1 MSIRARLLWLVA
13 VATLVPGLLVGFRF
27 IQERQA
33 QIDFA
38 TARLVSAAGVVAL
51 DLDDRILGA
60 SQLLFG
66 LARARDLAEASPAA
80 CSAFLAAVREQYQQ
94 FTGLLTIDP
103 EGRLVCDS
111 LQTGRQLDLRD
122 RRYFQAALRTEQGVV
137 LEPAFGRLTGL
148 SVLQI
153 AFPARDAAGD
163 LAFILL
169 ASLNLATLVQDHAN
183 LLQPGKEILLVG
195 PDGVALV
202 WTEGAPARG
211 GSPGRPLA
219 GSELGRFALGEAG
232 TGEPGRATREVR
244 GEDGHVRIWAT
255 GTAPQIAGSGLR
267 VLVGQRRHDLVA
279 QADRRL
285 RQDLVILAAV
295 SLGLA
300 IAVWLIGEVGIRRE
314 VGRISAM
321 AWRLGQ
327 GDLAARIPPPYPGG
341 ELGGLMAVLNR
352 SADSL
357 QHQRDAIADLNRK
370 LLQAQRMEAVGQLT
384 GGLAHDFNNLLT
396 VILGSAELLAEQ
408 LEHDPDL
415 LQLAEATRLAA
426 ERGGDLTRSLLAFA
440 RRQPLDP
447 RPTDVGS
454 ELRRIEMLLRRTLGE
469 HVECR
474 FDLAADLPPAPVDPA
489 QLEAALLNL
498 VLNARDA
505 MPDGGLLTVE
515 TAATQLDAAYAAQHE
530 EVVAGDYVG
539 IAVTDTGFGMAP
551 EVLAQVFEPF
561 FTTKEF
567 GRGSGLGLSMVY
579 GFVKQSR
586 GHVRVYS
593 EPGQGTTVK
602 LYLPCSAEAGAPR
615 HAATRVR
622 PQRGDESVL
631 VVEDDAMV
639 RAHVANELGN
649 LGYRVRAVANGQEAM
664 EVLRG
669 DAPVDV
675 LFTDVVMPGGMSGPQ
690 LAASALLLRPALR
703 VLYTS
708 GYTENAVVHHGRLD
722 AGVVLLSKPY
732 RRQELAEKLRYV
744 LRAEQ

>member
-13 VATLVPGLLVGFRF
+13 VATLVPAILVGFRF

-33 QIDFA
+33 QIETA
-38 TARLVSAAGVVAL
+38 TARLVSAAAVVAL
-51 DLDDRILGA
+51 DLDERIMGT

-66 LARARDLAEASPAA
+66 LARARDLAEAEPAT

-111 LQTGRQLDLRD
+111 LHTGRSLDLRD
-122 RRYFQAALRTEQGVV
+122 RRYFQAALQTQGGVV

-148 SVLQI
+148 PVLQV
-153 AFPARDAAGD
+153 AFPARGAAGD
-163 LAFILL
+163 LSFILL
-169 ASLNLATLVQDHAN
+169 ASLNLAALVQDHAT

-195 PDGVALV
+195 RDGSVLV
-202 WTEGAPARG
+202 WTEGKVARG
-211 GSPGRPLA
+211 APPGRTLA
-219 GSELGRFALGEAG
+219 GHELGRFALEQAG
-232 TGEPGRATREVR
+232 GATREVM
-244 GEDGHVRIWAT
+244 GEDGQPRIWAA
-255 GTAPQIAGSGLR
+255 GTAPLLASSGLR
-267 VLVGQRRHDLVA
+267 VLVGQQRQDLVA
-279 QADRRL
+279 LADRRL
-285 RQDLVILAAV
+285 RQDLAILGAV

-300 IAVWLIGEVGIRRE
+300 IAVWLIGELGIRRE

-321 AWRLGQ
+321 ARRLGQ
-327 GDLAARIPPPYPGG
+327 GDLAARIPAPHPGG

-415 LQLAEATRLAA
+415 LQLAETTRLAA

-447 RPTDVGS
+447 RPTDVGG
-454 ELRRIEMLLRRTLGE
+454 ELRRIEVLLRRTLGE

-474 FDLAADLPPAPVDPA
+474 FDLATDLPPALVDPA

-505 MPDGGLLTVE
+505 MPEGGLLTVE
-515 TAATQLDAAYAAQHE
+515 TAAAQLDAAYAAQHE
-530 EVVAGDYVG
+530 EVSAGDYIA
-539 IAVTDTGFGMAP
+539 IAVTDTGCGMTP
-551 EVLAQVFEPF
+551 EVVAQVFEPF

-579 GFVKQSR
+579 GFVKQSS
-586 GHVRVYS
+586 GHIRVYS

-602 LYLPCSAEAGAPR
+602 LYLPCATEPGPPPAPPVIR
-615 HAATRVR
+615 AR

-639 RAHVANELGN
+639 RAHVANELSL
-649 LGYRVRAVANGQEAM
+649 LGYRVRAVADGQEAM

-669 DAPVDV
+669 DGPVDV
-675 LFTDVVMPGGMSGPQ
+675 LFTDVVMPGGLSGPQ
-690 LAASALLLRPALR
+690 LAASALLLRPTLR

-708 GYTENAVVHHGRLD
+708 GYTETAVVHHGRLD

-732 RRQELAEKLRYV
+732 RRQELAEKLRLV
-744 LRAEQ
+744 LEPGGSSA

>member
-13 VATLVPGLLVGFRF
+13 VATLVPALLVGFRF
-27 IQERQA
+27 LQERQA
-33 QIDFA
+33 QIESA

-51 DLDDRILGA
+51 DLDDRIMGA

-66 LARARDLAEASPAA
+66 LARARDLEEAGPAA
-80 CSAFLAAVREQYQQ
+80 CSAFLSAVREQYQQ

-122 RRYFQAALRTEQGVV
+122 RRYFQEALRTERGVV
-137 LEPAFGRLTGL
+137 LEPAFGRLTGV
-148 SVLQI
+148 SVLQV
-153 AFPARDAAGD
+153 AFPARNAAGD
-163 LAFILL
+163 LSFVLL
-169 ASLNLATLVQDHAN
+169 ASLNLLTLVQDHAN
-183 LLQPGKEILLVG
+183 RLQPGEEILLVG
-195 PDGVALV
+195 PDGLALV
-202 WTEGAPARG
+202 WTEQMVARG
-211 GSPGRPLA
+211 RSPGRMLVGELA
-219 GSELGRFALGEAG
+219 RFAAGEDRRP
-232 TGEPGRATREVR
+232 TWEVR
-244 GEDGHVRIWAT
+244 GEDGQVRIWAA
-255 GTAPQIAGSGLR
+255 GTAPLTEGSGLR
-267 VLVGQRRHDLVA
+267 VLVGQKRQDLVA

-300 IAVWLIGEVGIRRE
+300 IAVWLIGELGIRRE

-327 GDLAARIPPPYPGG
+327 GDLAARIAPPYPGG

-415 LQLAEATRLAA
+415 LQLAETTRLAA

-454 ELRRIEMLLRRTLGE
+454 ELRRVEVLLRRTLGE
-469 HVECR
+469 HIECR
-474 FDLAADLPPAPVDPA
+474 FDLATNLPPALVDPA

-505 MPDGGLLTVE
+505 MPQGGLLTVE
-515 TAATQLDAAYAAQHE
+515 TASALLDAAYAAQHE
-530 EVVAGDYVG
+530 EVAAGEYIA
-539 IAVTDTGFGMAP
+539 IAVTDTGCGMTP
-551 EVLAQVFEPF
+551 EVMAQVFEPF

-567 GRGSGLGLSMVY
+567 GRGSGLGLSMVF
-579 GFVKQSR
+579 GFVKQSQ
-586 GHVRVYS
+586 GHIRIYS

-602 LYLPCSAEAGAPR
+602 LYLPRAADGSAPR
-615 HAATRVR
+615 RDVPRTRS
-622 PQRGDESVL
+622 QRGDESVL

-639 RAHVANELGN
+639 RAHVASELGN
-649 LGYRVRAVANGQEAM
+649 LGYCVRAVANGQEAM

-690 LAASALLLRPALR
+690 LAASALLLRPTLR

-732 RRQELAEKLRYV
+732 RRQELAEKLRVV
-744 LRAEQ
+744 LRPES